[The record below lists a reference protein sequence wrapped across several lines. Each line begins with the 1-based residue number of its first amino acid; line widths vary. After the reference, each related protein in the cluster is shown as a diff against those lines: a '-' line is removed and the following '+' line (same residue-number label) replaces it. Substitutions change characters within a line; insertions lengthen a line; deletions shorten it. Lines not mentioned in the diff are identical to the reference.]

1 MKYEKCRIILVETA
15 EKYGTFKVSP
25 SGKMYPCYMECSTRF
40 GFKFYHMMICSYE
53 PAFNSDIKVY
63 DSESNSML
71 KVIATT
77 NESLNLPRPSK
88 EFIIKFAKKNG
99 NISEILVEYET
110 LKRVE
115 SSTNYELDD
124 IINEDG
130 EKIASIDRFEFFKLT
145 TLKVA
150 KDNTITIRKIKSEFT
165 REEVLTLLKKA
176 YNLGKKYYHK
186 DINENKYF
194 NYFIDEV

>member
-1 MKYEKCRIILVETA
+1 MKYEKCKIILVETT
-15 EKYGTFKVSP
+15 EKYGTLKVGP
-25 SGKMYPCYMECSTRF
+25 SGKMYPCHVCCGTSF
-40 GFKFYHMMICSYE
+40 DFKFYHMMICSYE

-63 DSESNSML
+63 DKESNKLL

-77 NESLNLPRPSK
+77 NENLNLPRPSN
-88 EFIIKFAKKNG
+88 EFIIKFCKNKG
-99 NISEILVEYET
+99 NISDILVEYET

-130 EKIASIDRFEFFKLT
+130 EKIISIDRFEFFQLI

-165 REEVLTLLKKA
+165 REEVLTLLKQA
-176 YNLGKKYYHK
+176 YDFGKKK
-186 DINENKYF
+186 NLLLLTI
-194 NYFIDEV
+194 I

>member
-1 MKYEKCRIILVETA
+1 
-15 EKYGTFKVSP
+15 
-25 SGKMYPCYMECSTRF
+25 MYSNTWF

-63 DSESNSML
+63 DLETNSML

-77 NESLNLPRPSK
+77 NENLNLPRPSN
-88 EFIIKFAKKNG
+88 EFIVKFAKTNG

-115 SSTNYELDD
+115 NSTNYELDD

-130 EKIASIDRFEFFKLT
+130 ERIASIDRFELFKTT
-145 TLKVA
+145 TLKIA

-165 REEVLTLLKKA
+165 RKEVLTLLKQA
-176 YNLGKKYYHK
+176 YDFGKKYHHK
-186 DINENKYF
+186 TIDEKAYF
-194 NYFIDEV
+194 NYIIDEI

>member
-1 MKYEKCRIILVETA
+1 MKYEKCKIILVETT
-15 EKYGTFKVSP
+15 EKYGTLKVSP
-25 SGKMYPCYMECSTRF
+25 SGKMYPCHVCSNTCF

-53 PAFNSDIKVY
+53 LAFNSDIKAY
-63 DSESNSML
+63 DKESNKLL

-77 NESLNLPRPSK
+77 NENLNLPRPSN
-88 EFIIKFAKKNG
+88 EFIIKFCKNKG
-99 NISEILVEYET
+99 NISDILVEYET
-110 LKRVE
+110 FKRVE

-130 EKIASIDRFEFFKLT
+130 EKIISINRFELFQLT

-165 REEVLTLLKKA
+165 REEVLLLLEKA
-176 YNLGKKYYHK
+176 YDLGKEYH
-186 DINENKYF
+186 NENIDKRKYF
-194 NYFIDEV
+194 NYFIDEI

>member
-1 MKYEKCRIILVETA
+1 MKYEKCKIILVETT
-15 EKYGTFKVSP
+15 EKYGTLKVGP
-25 SGKMYPCYMECSTRF
+25 SGKMYPCHVCCGTSF
-40 GFKFYHMMICSYE
+40 DFKFYHIMICSYE

-77 NESLNLPRPSK
+77 NENLNLPRPSN
-88 EFIIKFAKKNG
+88 EFIVKFAKKNG

-110 LKRVE
+110 LKRVQN
-115 SSTNYELDD
+115 STNYELDD
-124 IINEDG
+124 IIDEDG
-130 EKIASIDRFEFFKLT
+130 EKIASIDRFEPYKLT
-145 TLKVA
+145 TLKIA

-176 YNLGKKYYHK
+176 YDLGKRYHHN
-186 DINENKYF
+186 DIDENKYF
-194 NYFIDEV
+194 NYFINEI

>member
-1 MKYEKCRIILVETA
+1 MKYEKCKIILVETA

-25 SGKMYPCYMECSTRF
+25 SGKMYPCHMESNTWY
-40 GFKFYHMMICSYE
+40 GFKCYHMMICSYE
-53 PAFNSDIKVY
+53 LAFNSDIKVY
-63 DSESNSML
+63 DEESNSML

-77 NESLNLPRPSK
+77 NENLNLPRPSK

-124 IINEDG
+124 IINENG
-130 EKIASIDRFEFFKLT
+130 ERIASVDRFELFKLT

-165 REEVLTLLKKA
+165 REEVLILLEKA
-176 YNLGKKYYHK
+176 YDLGKEYYNK
-186 DINENKYF
+186 DIDKRKYF
-194 NYFIDEV
+194 NYFINEI

>member
-145 TLKVA
+145 TLKIA

-165 REEVLTLLKKA
+165 RKEVLTLLKQA
-176 YNLGKKYYHK
+176 YDFGKKYHHK
-186 DINENKYF
+186 TIDEKAYF
-194 NYFIDEV
+194 NYIIDEI

>member
-15 EKYGTFKVSP
+15 EKYGTFKVSL
-25 SGKMYPCYMECSTRF
+25 SGKMYPCYMECNTRF

-77 NESLNLPRPSK
+77 NENLNLPRPSK

-130 EKIASIDRFEFFKLT
+130 ERIASVDRFEFFKLT

-165 REEVLTLLKKA
+165 REEVLILLEKA
-176 YNLGKKYYHK
+176 YDLGKEYHNK
-186 DINENKYF
+186 DIDKHKYF
-194 NYFIDEV
+194 NYFIDEI

>member
-63 DSESNSML
+63 DSESNNML

-145 TLKVA
+145 TLKIA

-165 REEVLTLLKKA
+165 REEVLILLEKA
-176 YNLGKKYYHK
+176 YDFGKKYHHETIDEK
-186 DINENKYF
+186 AYF
-194 NYFIDEV
+194 NYIIDEI

>member
-1 MKYEKCRIILVETA
+1 MKYEKCKIILVETA

-53 PAFNSDIKVY
+53 LAFNSDIKVY
-63 DSESNSML
+63 DAENNRML

-77 NESLNLPRPSK
+77 NENLNLPRPSN
-88 EFIIKFAKKNG
+88 EFIVKFAKKNG

-110 LKRVE
+110 LKRIE

-130 EKIASIDRFEFFKLT
+130 ERIATIDRFEPFKTT
-145 TLKVA
+145 TLKIA
-150 KDNTITIRKIKSEFT
+150 KDNTITIRKIKLEFT
-165 REEVLTLLKKA
+165 REEILTLLKKA
-176 YNLGKKYYHK
+176 YDLGKEYYHK
-186 DINENKYF
+186 DIDENKYF
-194 NYFIDEV
+194 NYFIDEI